1 MKQKIVLPEAEPESE
16 NVLERFS
23 DSQSQSDYDDFA
35 RCSGTPSIACSSAQ
49 NLFAELGFP
58 SHQCCLPI
66 TGLLTFCFNR
76 KPIKGQF

>member
-1 MKQKIVLPEAEPESE
+1 MKQKIFLPEAEPESE
-16 NVLERFS
+16 NVLERLS

-35 RCSGTPSIACSSAQ
+35 RCSVTPSIACSLAQ

-58 SHQCCLPI
+58 SHQCCPRI
-66 TGLLTFCFNR
+66 TGLTSRFNG

>member
-1 MKQKIVLPEAEPESE
+1 MQQKIVLPEAEPESE
-16 NVLERFS
+16 KVLERFS

-35 RCSGTPSIACSSAQ
+35 RCSVTPSIAFSSAQ

-58 SHQCCLPI
+58 CHQCCLPI
-66 TGLLTFCFNR
+66 TGLTSHFNR